1 MTDID
6 PEIELADTP
15 PIMSFRSLAILL
27 LAVASGAFAAIAIQP
42 YLLPGLS
49 ASLTGPEPKVFWY
62 LSRSSA
68 GIAFILIWFSTVLG
82 LLITNK
88 LACLWPGGPMAFEL
102 HQLMS
107 LLGLAFALF
116 HALILIGDA
125 YFKVQLFDLLVPFAT
140 KNYRP
145 LWVGLGQIS
154 FYLTGIVVISF
165 YLRRRITHRV
175 WRSLHYLS
183 FLAFGMVLLHGIL
196 SGTDTSTPWIHHIYL
211 FCGVSVL
218 FLSILRLLTSLF
230 KSNSRRKRLAA

>member
-1 MTDID
+1 MTDVD
-6 PEIELADTP
+6 PESELADTP
-15 PIMSFRSLAILL
+15 PILPLRSLVILL

-68 GIAFILIWFSTVLG
+68 GIAFLLIWFSMVLG

-88 LACLWPGGPMAFEL
+88 LACLWPGGPIAFEL

-116 HALILIGDA
+116 HALILMGDA
-125 YFKVQLFDLLVPFAT
+125 YFKANLVDLLVPFAT
-140 KNYRP
+140 DTYRP
-145 LWVGLGQIS
+145 LWVGLGQIG
-154 FYLTGIVVISF
+154 FYLTGIVTVSF
-165 YLRRRITHRV
+165 YVRRRITPKV

-183 FLAFGMVLLHGIL
+183 FLAFGTVLLHGIF
-196 SGTDTSTPWIHHIYL
+196 SGTDTSNPWIHMLYL
-211 FCGVSVL
+211 FCGVSLL
-218 FLSILRLLTSLF
+218 FLLILRLLTSFF
-230 KSNSRRKRLAA
+230 KSNPRRKRLAA